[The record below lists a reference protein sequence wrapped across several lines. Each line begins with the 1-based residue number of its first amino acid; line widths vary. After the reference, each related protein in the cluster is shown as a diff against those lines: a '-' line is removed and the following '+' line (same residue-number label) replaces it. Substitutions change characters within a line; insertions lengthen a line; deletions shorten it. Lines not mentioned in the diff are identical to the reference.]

1 MKSKPSKIDHSK
13 KNFDAV
19 EMKNQIQAK
28 LYEQTKNL
36 NSQELIAFYR
46 AKAKAGPFKKTG

>member
-1 MKSKPSKIDHSK
+1 MKSKPSKIHSK

-28 LYEQTKNL
+28 LYEQT
-36 NSQELIAFYR
+36 
-46 AKAKAGPFKKTG
+46 